1 VNLLTAKQKCSVVNS
16 FTTVVCYVALIVAS
30 LALAARVW
38 AAAPPHVGSPAP
50 AFSLPIVANGGGTV
64 SLDSLKGHA
73 VYLNFFATW
82 CQPCKEEVPYIS
94 KLSQQ
99 FAKRNVVVI
108 GVDELESADKV
119 KQFAQQYK
127 LAYKLTL
134 DSGGDVGGNYG
145 LLGLP
150 LHVFIAPNGMVAAYR
165 VGEMSEAQV
174 RAALQAASSAHT

>member
-1 VNLLTAKQKCSVVNS
+1 MNL
-16 FTTVVCYVALIVAS
+16 FTTLVCCIGLVAAS

-38 AAAPPHVGSPAP
+38 AGAPPHVGSPAP

-64 SLDSLKGHA
+64 SLGALKGHA

-94 KLSQQ
+94 KLSKE
-99 FAKRNVVVI
+99 FAKHGVVVI

-119 KQFAQQYK
+119 KQFAQRYG

-134 DSGGDVGGNYG
+134 DSGGDVGGDYG

-150 LHVFIAPNGMVAAYR
+150 LHVFIAPNGTVAAYR

-174 RAALQAASSAHT
+174 RAALQEASSART